1 MIVMS
6 TRFLLKNGLMCRKS
20 TKLPM
25 LEAQSFTTDFLR
37 VNFTEFLSIFYFSF
51 LLLISVLSSYKKSVR
66 IAADSLASLSNDP
79 IQGFWLNDQMI
90 LRCYLLFTI
99 KIHCSRRCYYAFF
112 HLFHYYIFAANQVL
126 SQNFIDIIWRE

>member
-51 LLLISVLSSYKKSVR
+51 LLLISILSSYKKSVR
-66 IAADSLASLSNDP
+66 IAADSLASLSNDQV
-79 IQGFWLNDQMI
+79 QGFWLNDQMI
-90 LRCYLLFTI
+90 LRCFLLFTI
-99 KIHCSRRCYYAFF
+99 KIHCSRRCYYASFTCF
-112 HLFHYYIFAANQVL
+112 TTTSLQLIRSFRRIL
-126 SQNFIDIIWRE
+126 

>member
-37 VNFTEFLSIFYFSF
+37 VNFTEFLSIFLFFFSAF
-51 LLLISVLSSYKKSVR
+51 DFCFIKLQKNLSVLR
-66 IAADSLASLSNDP
+66 
-79 IQGFWLNDQMI
+79 Q
-90 LRCYLLFTI
+90 
-99 KIHCSRRCYYAFF
+99 IH
-112 HLFHYYIFAANQVL
+112 
-126 SQNFIDIIWRE
+126 

>member
-1 MIVMS
+1 MP
-6 TRFLLKNGLMCRKS
+6 FWLKDLLYS
-20 TKLPM
+20 
-25 LEAQSFTTDFLR
+25 
-37 VNFTEFLSIFYFSF
+37 NFTEFLSIFYFSF

-66 IAADSLASLSNDP
+66 IAADLLASLSNDQV
-79 IQGFWLNDQMI
+79 QGFWLNYQMI
-90 LRCYLLFTI
+90 LRCFLLFTI

>member
-66 IAADSLASLSNDP
+66 IAADSLASLSNDQV
-79 IQGFWLNDQMI
+79 QGFWPRI
-90 LRCYLLFTI
+90 LAERPDDTSLLPSFHHQDSLQQALLLCI
-99 KIHCSRRCYYAFF
+99 LSPVSLLHLCS
-112 HLFHYYIFAANQVL
+112 
-126 SQNFIDIIWRE
+126 